1 MYPIYKAAKWLLT
14 DSAQAKADKE
24 IEKRIKS
31 LKKTHGAE
39 VAAEARDIVDISTG
53 VKKKISRRKFMRN
66 VLIGG
71 ATLGVGVA
79 AADVAID
86 ASKDAADKRV
96 DAVVEE
102 FSAWQK
108 KFMKT
113 AFDLYDD
120 FGKLVG
126 LLMKLDT
133 WKTVGQHTLTGL
145 ADDVIDFV
153 RSGDTDP
160 DKIEQSF
167 TDILEKNPE
176 IKKVYEDIQK
186 HVKELRTLV
195 KDFGEIVSESTDHE
209 VQKERFLNDFE
220 ESFKRELKD
229 RTIGN

>member
-1 MYPIYKAAKWLLT
+1 
-14 DSAQAKADKE
+14 
-24 IEKRIKS
+24 
-31 LKKTHGAE
+31 
-39 VAAEARDIVDISTG
+39 
-53 VKKKISRRKFMRN
+53 MRN